1 MCSWKTDL
9 YIFAPILT
17 TGFSNLPLSVDEL
30 SGIDDDMRRGPEL
43 NPPQE
48 TWILNVVFLDVLL
61 GSDTPSI
68 GVSLVMTK
76 KMVIVKWEELLDT
89 QVVTP
94 LVFLLLFSL
103 EPFGVSSTSGKFLNF
118 KRTIGT
124 EKRRRNWA
132 QVAEAHGQVFRQHI
146 LDE

>member
-1 MCSWKTDL
+1 M
-9 YIFAPILT
+9 

-43 NPPQE
+43 NPPTKMNFE
-48 TWILNVVFLDVLL
+48 RGFLDVLL

-68 GVSLVMTK
+68 GVSPIMPRKL
-76 KMVIVKWEELLDT
+76 VIVKWEELLDT
-89 QVVTP
+89 PLVTP

-103 EPFGVSSTSGKFLNF
+103 EPFGVFSTSGKFLNF

-124 EKRRRNWA
+124 EKRRRN
-132 QVAEAHGQVFRQHI
+132 
-146 LDE
+146 